1 MQAHKRLSQ
10 FERAMYRLRFGDS
23 HPIVYP
29 IVVTLNRRNTLIIA
43 TCVLILVSLP
53 HVIEDFQ
60 YGALVRFG
68 VTLPLGIAVLLIMYS
83 LQLGALGLLL
93 AGSSRPA
100 LVLAFTGAVWS
111 IGAALI
117 HGHDLIFAGE
127 NYRHGPVSKVL
138 EVLIIVF
145 GAVVCLTGIRVANTR
160 PAGHHLEEPKRH

>member
-1 MQAHKRLSQ
+1 
-10 FERAMYRLRFGDS
+10 MYRLRFGDS

-138 EVLIIVF
+138 ESSSSYLARSSASREFVSPIRDRRDIISKSRNVID
-145 GAVVCLTGIRVANTR
+145 LQ
-160 PAGHHLEEPKRH
+160 PWKR